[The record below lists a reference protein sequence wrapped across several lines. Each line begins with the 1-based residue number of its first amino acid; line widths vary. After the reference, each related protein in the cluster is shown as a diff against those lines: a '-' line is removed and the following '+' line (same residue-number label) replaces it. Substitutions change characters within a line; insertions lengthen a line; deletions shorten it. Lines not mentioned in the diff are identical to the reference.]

1 MTSPWTK
8 TAALV
13 AQLLVICGGL
23 AACGAGGG
31 GAGEEP
37 VNTDYSALRMAA
49 SHEGA
54 LSYAESDEQLLRAL
68 RNGLRMSL
76 AGAPQVT
83 AVADITAPS
92 ASPQGTFSATTV
104 QVDGVDEADLVK
116 YDGHYIY
123 AMRPESAPATPG
135 ITHNVLTVARTE
147 PAMAATQIVS
157 EFSLPGE
164 QTSLPQLY
172 QVPSPQGATEFLA
185 AVSQDFR
192 GWIGGPAIDFLA
204 LQPDRTRIQLLDV
217 RDPASV
223 SQAWQIE
230 IDGWLRA
237 SRMIGDTLY
246 LVNSYRPRLVGFEL
260 PANTQEK
267 KRANERR
274 IRNASA
280 AELLPGFRENG
291 GVKRPLLVVGDC
303 VLPADL
309 GGNDAYS
316 DLVVITAVSL
326 SQRRVTDVNCI
337 STDVN
342 GVYVSRDS
350 LYVGGQG
357 LSIPEATF
365 TVLHKFALDG
375 GDISYRATGIV
386 GGALPWQNPSYFMD
400 EHDGNLRILTSQFSV
415 SSGNSVHRLYT
426 VHEVGSNQMQAV
438 SILPNPL
445 RPAPIGKPG
454 EQVHAVRFFGNR
466 AYVVTA
472 RVTDPLYVIDMS
484 VPEDPVIA
492 GTLEIPGVSTYLQP
506 LGAAGSEV
514 VLAIGGQTDAT
525 GLRDGVKVELFD
537 VHDIL
542 QPRSIASRVFGR
554 RGSSSDATTD
564 PHALT
569 LYARAADRVRFALPI
584 DVFETPRQ
592 DIPNA
597 FDWNYS
603 GSHLFEI
610 QGLNGGT
617 PQLEFKGVIKTAES
631 DGTAPFPV
639 PPYVVPKHTVMH
651 DDAVFVVNGATFL
664 GSLWNDLALP

>member
-1 MTSPWTK
+1 MASPWAK
-8 TAALV
+8 TAALS
-13 AQLLVICGGL
+13 ALCGSL
-23 AACGAGGG
+23 AACGGGG

-37 VNTDYSALRMAA
+37 VNLDYSALRVAP
-49 SHEGA
+49 SHEGT
-54 LSYAESDEQLLRAL
+54 LSYATSDEQLLRAL

-76 AGAPQVT
+76 VGAPQVT

-92 ASPQGTFSATTV
+92 ARPQGTFSATTV

-116 YDGHYIY
+116 YDGRYIY
-123 AMRPESAPATPG
+123 AMRPQAVPATPG

-147 PAMAATQIVS
+147 PATAGTQIVS
-157 EFSLPGE
+157 EFSLSGE

-172 QVPSPQGATEFLA
+172 QVPSPPGATEFLA

-192 GWIGGPAIDFLA
+192 GWIGGPALDFLA

-217 RDPASV
+217 RDPANV

-230 IDGWLRA
+230 LDGWLRA

-246 LVNSYRPRLVGFEL
+246 LVNSYRPRLAGFEL
-260 PANTQEK
+260 PADTLEK
-267 KRANERR
+267 KRANELR
-274 IRNASA
+274 IRKASA
-280 AELLPGFRENG
+280 RELLPGYSENG
-291 GVKRPLLVVGDC
+291 GATRPLLAPGDC

-309 GGNDAYS
+309 GSDDAYS

-326 SQRRVTDVNCI
+326 SERRVTDVNCV

-350 LYVGGQG
+350 LYVGGVG
-357 LSIPEATF
+357 ISLPEATF
-365 TVLHKFALDG
+365 TILHKFALDG
-375 GDISYRATGIV
+375 GDISYRASGAI
-386 GGALPWQNPSYFMD
+386 GGQLPWQNASYFMD
-400 EHDGNLRILTSQFSV
+400 EHDGNLRILTTQAFA
-415 SSGNSVHRLYT
+415 SGELVHRLYT
-426 VHEVGSNQMQAV
+426 LRETVNNMLGAV

-472 RVTDPLYVIDMS
+472 RVVDPLYVLDLS
-484 VPEDPVIA
+484 VPVDPVIA

-506 LGAAGSEV
+506 LGAAGSEAL
-514 VLAIGGQTDAT
+514 LAIGGQTDAT
-525 GLRDGVKVELFD
+525 GARDGVKVELFD
-537 VHDIL
+537 VRDIL
-542 QPRSIASRVFGR
+542 RPRSIASQVFGR
-554 RGSSSDATTD
+554 RGSSSEATSD

-569 LYARAADRVRFALPI
+569 VYARAADRVRIALPI
-584 DVFETPRQ
+584 DVFAKPRQ
-592 DIPNA
+592 DIANA
-597 FDWNYS
+597 FDWVYS

-631 DGTAPFPV
+631 NGTDPFPA
-639 PPYVVPKHTVMH
+639 PPYFVPKRTVMH
-651 DDAVFVVNGATFL
+651 DDAVFVVNGATFI
-664 GSLWNDLALP
+664 GSLWNNLAQP

>member
-8 TAALV
+8 TAALL
-13 AQLLVICGGL
+13 ALCGSL
-23 AACGAGGG
+23 AACGGGG
-31 GAGEEP
+31 SAGEEP
-37 VNTDYSALRMAA
+37 VNIDYSTLRVAS

-54 LSYAESDEQLLRAL
+54 LRYATSDEQLLRAL

-76 AGAPQVT
+76 VGAPQVT

-116 YDGHYIY
+116 YDGRYIY
-123 AMRPESAPATPG
+123 AMRPEAVPATPG

-147 PAMAATQIVS
+147 PATAGTQIVS
-157 EFSLPGE
+157 EFSLSGE

-192 GWIGGPAIDFLA
+192 GWIGGPALDFLA

-217 RDPASV
+217 RDPANV

-230 IDGWLRA
+230 LDGWLRA

-246 LVNSYRPRLVGFEL
+246 LVNSYRPRLAGFEL
-260 PANTQEK
+260 PADTQEK
-267 KRANERR
+267 KRANELR
-274 IRNASA
+274 IRKASA
-280 AELLPGFRENG
+280 RELLPGYSENG
-291 GVKRPLLVVGDC
+291 GATRPLLAPGDC

-309 GGNDAYS
+309 SSNDAYS

-326 SQRRVTDVNCI
+326 SERRVTDVNCV

-342 GVYVSRDS
+342 GVYVSRAS
-350 LYVGGQG
+350 LYVGGVG
-357 LSIPEATF
+357 ISLPDATF
-365 TVLHKFALDG
+365 TILHKFALDG
-375 GDISYRATGIV
+375 GDIGYRASGAI
-386 GGALPWQNPSYFMD
+386 GGQLPWQNASYFMD
-400 EHDGNLRILTSQFSV
+400 EHDGNLRILTTQVFA
-415 SSGNSVHRLYT
+415 SGELVHRLYT
-426 VHEVGSNQMQAV
+426 LHETVNNMLGAV

-454 EQVHAVRFFGNR
+454 EQVHAVRFLGNR

-472 RVTDPLYVIDMS
+472 RVVDPLYVLDLS
-484 VPEDPVIA
+484 VPVDPVIA

-506 LGAAGSEV
+506 LGAAGSEAL
-514 VLAIGGQTDAT
+514 LAIGGQTDAT
-525 GLRDGVKVELFD
+525 GARDGVKVELFD
-537 VHDIL
+537 VRDIL
-542 QPRSIASRVFGR
+542 RPRSIASQVFGR
-554 RGSSSDATTD
+554 RGSFSEATSD

-569 LYARAADRVRFALPI
+569 VYARAADRVRIALPI
-584 DVFETPRQ
+584 DVFAKPRQ
-592 DIPNA
+592 DIANA
-597 FDWNYS
+597 FDWVYS

-631 DGTAPFPV
+631 NGIDPFPA
-639 PPYVVPKHTVMH
+639 PQYVVPQRTVMH
-651 DDAVFVVNGATFL
+651 DDAVFVVNGATL
-664 GSLWNDLALP
+664 IGSLWNNLAQP

>member
-1 MTSPWTK
+1 MTSLWTK
-8 TAALV
+8 TAALLAV
-13 AQLLVICGGL
+13 CSGL
-23 AACGAGGG
+23 AACGSGGG
-31 GAGEEP
+31 SAGEEP
-37 VNTDYSALRMAA
+37 VNIDYSALRMAS

-54 LSYAESDEQLLRAL
+54 LSYATSDEQLLQAL

-76 AGAPQVT
+76 VGAPQIA

-116 YDGHYIY
+116 YDGQYIY
-123 AMRPESAPATPG
+123 AMRPEAAPATPG
-135 ITHNVLTVARTE
+135 ITHNVFTVARTE
-147 PAMAATQIVS
+147 PATAAAQIVS
-157 EFSLPGE
+157 EFALPGE

-172 QVPSPQGATEFLA
+172 QVPAPQGATEFLA

-192 GWIGGPAIDFLA
+192 GWIGGPALDFLA

-217 RDPASV
+217 RDPANV

-230 IDGWLRA
+230 LDGWLRA

-246 LVNSYRPRLVGFEL
+246 LVNSYRPRLTGFEL
-260 PANTQEK
+260 PATTDEK

-280 AELLPGFRENG
+280 AELLPTYRENG
-291 GVKRPLLVVGDC
+291 GAKQPLLVVGDC

-326 SQRRVTDVNCI
+326 SERRITDVNCI

-342 GVYVSRDS
+342 GVYVSHDS
-350 LYVGGQG
+350 LYVGGVG
-357 LSIPEATF
+357 ISLPEATF
-365 TVLHKFALDG
+365 TVLHKFALEG
-375 GDISYRATGIV
+375 GDVSYRATGVV
-386 GGALPWQNPSYFMD
+386 GGQLPWQNASYFMD
-400 EHDGNLRILTSQFSV
+400 EHDGNLRILTSQFSG

-426 VHEVGSNQMQAV
+426 VHEVGSNQLQAV

-454 EQVHAVRFFGNR
+454 EQVQAVRFFGNR

-472 RVTDPLYVIDMS
+472 RLVDPLYVIDLS
-484 VPEDPVIA
+484 LPEDPVIA

-514 VLAIGGQTDAT
+514 VLAVGGQTDPS

-537 VHDIL
+537 VRDI
-542 QPRSIASRVFGR
+542 QRPRSIASQVFGR
-554 RGSSSDATTD
+554 RGSSSEATSD

-569 LYARAADRVRFALPI
+569 LYARAADRVRVALPI
-584 DVFETPRQ
+584 DVFATPRQ

-597 FDWNYS
+597 FDWDYS
-603 GSHLFEI
+603 GSHFLEI
-610 QGLNGGT
+610 RGLNGGT

-631 DGTAPFPV
+631 DGTNSFPAPF
-639 PPYVVPKHTVMH
+639 YAVPKRTVLH
-651 DDAVFVVNGATFL
+651 DDAVFVVNGATVR

>member
-8 TAALV
+8 TAALL
-13 AQLLVICGGL
+13 AWCGSL
-23 AACGAGGG
+23 AACGGGSR

-37 VNTDYSALRMAA
+37 VNIDYSALRLAS

-54 LSYAESDEQLLRAL
+54 LSYATSDEQLLRAL

-76 AGAPQVT
+76 VGAPQVT

-116 YDGHYIY
+116 YDGRYIY
-123 AMRPESAPATPG
+123 AMRPEAVPATPG

-147 PAMAATQIVS
+147 PATAGTQIVS

-172 QVPSPQGATEFLA
+172 QVQSAQGTTEFLA

-192 GWIGGPAIDFLA
+192 GWIGGPALDFLA

-217 RDPASV
+217 RDPANV

-230 IDGWLRA
+230 LDGWLRA
-237 SRMIGDTLY
+237 SRMIGNTLY
-246 LVNSYRPRLVGFEL
+246 LVNSYRPRLAGFEL
-260 PANTQEK
+260 PATSQEQQ
-267 KRANERR
+267 RANELR

-280 AELLPGFRENG
+280 AELLPRYRENG
-291 GVKRPLLVVGDC
+291 GAMRPLLAVGDC

-309 GGNDAYS
+309 GNNDAYS

-326 SQRRVTDVNCI
+326 SERRVTDVNCV

-342 GVYVSRDS
+342 GVYVARDS
-350 LYVGGQG
+350 LYVGGIG
-357 LSIPEATF
+357 ISLPEATF
-365 TVLHKFALDG
+365 TVLHKFALNG
-375 GDISYRATGIV
+375 GDISYRATGVV
-386 GGALPWQNPSYFMD
+386 GGQLPWQNPSYFMD
-400 EHDGNLRILTSQFSV
+400 EDDGNLRILTSQFSG
-415 SSGNSVHRLYT
+415 SSGDFVHRLYT
-426 VHEVGSNQMQAV
+426 LHEVGSNQMQALA
-438 SILPNPL
+438 ILPNPL

-472 RVTDPLYVIDMS
+472 RLFDPLYVIDLS
-484 VPEDPVIA
+484 VPDDPVIA

-506 LGAAGSEV
+506 LGAAGSEA

-525 GLRDGVKVELFD
+525 GARDGVKVELFD
-537 VHDIL
+537 VRDIHR
-542 QPRSIASRVFGR
+542 PRSIASQVFGR
-554 RGSSSDATTD
+554 RGSSSEATSD

-569 LYARAADRVRFALPI
+569 VYARAADRVRIALPI
-584 DVFETPRQ
+584 DVFAKPRQ
-592 DIPNA
+592 DIANA
-597 FDWNYS
+597 FDWVYS

-610 QGLNGGT
+610 QGLSGGT

-631 DGTAPFPV
+631 SGTEPFPA
-639 PPYVVPKHTVMH
+639 PPYVVPKRTVLH
-651 DDAVFVVNGATFL
+651 DDAVFVVNGATFI
-664 GSLWNDLALP
+664 GSLWNNLVQP

>member
-8 TAALV
+8 TAALL
-13 AQLLVICGGL
+13 AWCGGL
-23 AACGAGGG
+23 AACGSGGG
-31 GAGEEP
+31 TAEEP
-37 VNTDYSALRMAA
+37 PVNIDYSALRMAS

-54 LSYAESDEQLLRAL
+54 LTYATGDEQLLRAL

-76 AGAPQVT
+76 VGAPQVT

-116 YDGHYIY
+116 YDGRYIY
-123 AMRPESAPATPG
+123 AMRPEVVPTVPG

-147 PAMAATQIVS
+147 PATAATQIVS

-172 QVPSPQGATEFLA
+172 QMQSPQGATEYLA

-192 GWIGGPAIDFLA
+192 GWIGGPALDFLA

-217 RDPASV
+217 RDPANV

-230 IDGWLRA
+230 LDGWLRA

-260 PANTQEK
+260 PASTDEK

-274 IRNASA
+274 IRSASA
-280 AELLPGFRENG
+280 SELLPSYRENG
-291 GVKRPLLVVGDC
+291 GAKQPLLVAGDC

-309 GGNDAYS
+309 DGNDAYS

-326 SQRRVTDVNCI
+326 SERRVTDVNCI

-342 GVYVSRDS
+342 GVYVARNS
-350 LYVGGQG
+350 LYVGGIG
-357 LSIPEATF
+357 ISIPEATF
-365 TVLHKFALDG
+365 TVLHKFALEG
-375 GDISYRATGIV
+375 GDISYRATGVV
-386 GGALPWQNPSYFMD
+386 GGQLPWQNPSYFMD
-400 EHDGNLRILTSQFSV
+400 EHDGNLRILTAQFSA
-415 SSGNSVHRLYT
+415 SSGNFVHRLYT
-426 VHEVGSNQMQAV
+426 VHEVGSNQLQAV

-472 RVTDPLYVIDMS
+472 RVTDPLYVLDLS
-484 VPEDPVIA
+484 APEDPVIA

-514 VLAIGGQTDAT
+514 VLAIGGQTDPS

-537 VHDIL
+537 VRDIL
-542 QPRSIASRVFGR
+542 RPRSIASRVFGR
-554 RGSSSDATTD
+554 RGSASEATSD

-569 LYARAADRVRFALPI
+569 LYARAADRVRVALPI
-584 DVFETPRQ
+584 DVFARPRQ

-597 FDWNYS
+597 FDWIYS

-617 PQLEFKGVIKTAES
+617 PQLAFKGVLMTAEP
-631 DGTAPFPV
+631 DGANPFPV
-639 PPYVVPKHTVMH
+639 PPYVVPKRTVMR
-651 DDAVFVVNGATFL
+651 DDAVFVVDGATFR
-664 GSLWNDLALP
+664 GSLWTDLKLP

>member
-8 TAALV
+8 TAALL
-13 AQLLVICGGL
+13 ALCGGL
-23 AACGAGGG
+23 AACGSGG
-31 GAGEEP
+31 GAGKEPP
-37 VNTDYSALRMAA
+37 VNTDYSALRLAS

-54 LSYAESDEQLLRAL
+54 LSYATSDEQLLRAL

-76 AGAPQVT
+76 VGAPQVT

-116 YDGHYIY
+116 YDGQYIY
-123 AMRPESAPATPG
+123 AMRPEAAPVTPG
-135 ITHNVLTVARTE
+135 VTHNVLTVARTE
-147 PAMAATQIVS
+147 PVTAGTQIVS
-157 EFSLPGE
+157 EFSLRGE

-172 QVPSPQGATEFLA
+172 QVQSPQGATQYLA

-192 GWIGGPAIDFLA
+192 GMIGGPALDFPA
-204 LQPDRTRIQLLDV
+204 LQPYRTRVQLLDV
-217 RDPASV
+217 RDPANV

-230 IDGWLRA
+230 LDGWLRA

-246 LVNSYRPRLVGFEL
+246 LVNSYRPRLGGFEL
-260 PANTQEK
+260 PATTQK
-267 KRANERR
+267 QKLANELR

-280 AELLPGFRENG
+280 AELLPSYRENG
-291 GVKRPLLVVGDC
+291 GAQRPLLAVGDC
-303 VLPADL
+303 VLPVDL
-309 GGNDAYS
+309 DSNDAYS

-326 SQRRVTDVNCI
+326 SERRVTDVNCI

-350 LYVGGQG
+350 LYVGGVG

-375 GDISYRATGIV
+375 GDVSYRATGVV
-386 GGALPWQNPSYFMD
+386 GGQLPWQNASYFMD
-400 EHDGNLRILTSQFSV
+400 EHDGNLRILTAQFSE
-415 SSGNSVHRLYT
+415 SSGNFVHRLYT

-454 EQVHAVRFFGNR
+454 EQVQAVRFFGNR
-466 AYVVTA
+466 AYVVSA
-472 RVTDPLYVIDMS
+472 RVTDPLYVLDLS

-506 LGAAGSEV
+506 VGAAGSEV
-514 VLAIGGQTDAT
+514 VLAIGGQTDPSGA
-525 GLRDGVKVELFD
+525 RDGVKVELFD
-537 VHDIL
+537 VRNIPR
-542 QPRSIASRVFGR
+542 PRSIASQVVGR
-554 RGSSSDATTD
+554 RGSNSEATSD

-569 LYARAADRVRFALPI
+569 LYARAADRVRVALPI
-584 DVFETPRQ
+584 DVFATPRQ
-592 DIPNA
+592 DISNA

-631 DGTAPFPV
+631 DGTDPFPV
-639 PPYVVPKHTVMH
+639 PPYVVPRRTVLH
-651 DDAVFVVNGATFL
+651 DDAVFVVNGATFR
-664 GSLWNDLALP
+664 GSLWNHLALP

>member
-8 TAALV
+8 TAAL
-13 AQLLVICGGL
+13 AAICGGL
-23 AACGAGGG
+23 AACSGGG

-37 VNTDYSALRMAA
+37 VNTDYSALRVAS

-54 LSYAESDEQLLRAL
+54 LSYATSDEQLLRAL

-76 AGAPQVT
+76 VGAPQVA

-116 YDGHYIY
+116 YDGQYIY
-123 AMRPESAPATPG
+123 AMRPEAVPATPG
-135 ITHNVLTVARTE
+135 ITHNVLTIARTE
-147 PAMAATQIVS
+147 AATAATQVVS
-157 EFSLPGE
+157 EFSVPGE

-172 QVPSPQGATEFLA
+172 QVPAPGTTEFLA

-192 GWIGGPAIDFLA
+192 GWIGGPALDFLA
-204 LQPDRTRIQLLDV
+204 LQPDRTRVQLLDV
-217 RDPASV
+217 RDPANV

-230 IDGWLRA
+230 LDGWLRA
-237 SRMIGDTLY
+237 SRMVGDTLY
-246 LVNSYRPRLVGFEL
+246 LVNSYRPRLGGFEL
-260 PANTQEK
+260 PATSDEK
-267 KRANERR
+267 KRANELR
-274 IRNASA
+274 IRNATA
-280 AELLPGFRENG
+280 AELLPSYRENG
-291 GVKRPLLVVGDC
+291 GEKQSLLAVGDC

-309 GGNDAYS
+309 EGNDAYS

-326 SQRRVTDVNCI
+326 SERRVTDVNCI

-342 GVYVSRDS
+342 GVYVARDS
-350 LYVGGQG
+350 LYVGGIG
-357 LSIPEATF
+357 LSLPEATF

-375 GDISYRATGIV
+375 GDISYRASGVV
-386 GGALPWQNPSYFMD
+386 GGQLPWQNASYFMD
-400 EHDGNLRILTSQFSV
+400 ENDGNLRILTTQ
-415 SSGNSVHRLYT
+415 SSSTGNFVHRLYT
-426 VHEVGSNQMQAV
+426 LHEVGRNQMQAV

-445 RPAPIGKPG
+445 RPEPIGKPG
-454 EQVHAVRFFGNR
+454 EQVHAVRFLGKR

-472 RVTDPLYVIDMS
+472 RVVDPLYVIDLS
-484 VPEDPVIA
+484 APEDPGIA

-514 VLAIGGQTDAT
+514 VLAIGGQTDPS

-537 VHDIL
+537 VRDIL
-542 QPRSIASRVFGR
+542 RPRSIASRVFGR
-554 RGSSSDATTD
+554 RGSFSEATSD

-569 LYARAADRVRFALPI
+569 LYARAADRVRVALPI
-584 DVFETPRQ
+584 DVFATPRQ

-631 DGTAPFPV
+631 DGAAPFPV
-639 PPYVVPKHTVMH
+639 PPYVVPKRTVMH
-651 DDAVFVVNGATFL
+651 DDAVFVVNGATFI